1 MIIYE
6 TVNLLNGRRYIGKD
20 SHNDSTY
27 LGSGKIF
34 KQALRKYGRQNFKK
48 TILEVCD
55 NEDHMNEREKF
66 WIKKFNACASKLY
79 YNIGEGG
86 IGGDNITHNPDRQNI
101 IAKLSYASSTN
112 NGMTGKNHTE
122 HTKLLQKEASVGR
135 YTLEWFVERYGESG
149 QERYDAR
156 NINLTATRLGDKNP
170 AYIHVD
176 EHELTDLIVNTK
188 LCQNHI
194 CDRLSIG
201 KTAIYAKY
209 KLYYNCNTLKEA
221 REKLVGYGWDGRSR
235 RKNSKNI
242 HPT

>member
-6 TVNLLNGRRYIGKD
+6 TINLINGKRYIGKD
-20 SHNDSTY
+20 IYNDPTY

-34 KQALRKYGRQNFKK
+34 KQALTKYGRHNFKK
-48 TILEVCD
+48 IILDVCD
-55 NEDHMNEREKF
+55 SEDHMNERERF
-66 WIKKFNACASKLY
+66 WIKKMNARESKLY

-86 IGGDNITHNPDRQNI
+86 IGGDNITHHPNKKEFIDKMI
-101 IAKLSYASSTN
+101 SIKSTS
-112 NGMTGKNHTE
+112 NGMTGKKHAE
-122 HTKLLQKEASVGR
+122 YSKLLQKEASVGR
-135 YTLEWFVERYGESG
+135 YTLEWFIERYGESG

-156 NINLTATRLGDKNP
+156 NVNLTATRLGDKNP
-170 AYIHVD
+170 AYKHVD
-176 EHELTDLIVNTK
+176 EHELTDLIMNTK

-221 REKLVGYGWDGRSR
+221 REKLMGYGWDGRSR
-235 RKNSKNI
+235 RKNSNNI